1 MSAIR
6 VFFSY
11 KHIDDPWGGANNF
24 VRALWRALSGSR
36 DLSGEGVF
44 SLSHDPEAPFDILF
58 MNQLGRGPGGGGG
71 HWRLAEIDALLRKNP
86 GARLVV
92 RAINLRAHSH
102 AGQGLRAW
110 WGNRQRDRES
120 LALLARAG
128 VVIFQSAYQKSFFEK
143 AGWRGGAHRV
153 IHNGADAL
161 FSGVRGDP
169 PPLPGLG
176 PGEPLRLLCSVMG
189 PRKTKRHDL
198 ILAFS
203 RQPGVV
209 VEYAGQWP
217 EGLDAGAVRMLGTL
231 DHAGVFAALA
241 LAHYFLHP
249 AVCDPCPNAMIEAL
263 CAGVPVIYNPGPG
276 SGAELAGD
284 CGLAIDESDIEGTLR
299 RAREGYAD
307 LSARAMAGREAHGM
321 GRAAAI
327 YAEVFSSAA
336 SRSASHREG
345 KGSRGQD

>member
-6 VFFSY
+6 VCFSY
-11 KHIDDPWGGANNF
+11 RHIDDPWGGANNF
-24 VRALWRALSGSR
+24 VRGLWRALSGS
-36 DLSGEGVF
+36 EAF

-92 RAINLRAHSH
+92 RGINLRAHSH

-110 WGNRQRDRES
+110 WDNRRRDREA
-120 LALLARAG
+120 LALLERAE

-143 AGWRGGAHRV
+143 AGWRGGAHSV

-161 FSGVRGDP
+161 FSGAREALPP
-169 PPLPGLG
+169 PPLPEGDA
-176 PGEPLRLLCSVMG
+176 PLRLLCSVMG

-203 RQPGVV
+203 RQPGVA

-241 LAHYFLHP
+241 RAHYFLHP

-284 CGLAIDESDIEGTLR
+284 CGLAIAESDIEGTLR
-299 RAREGYAD
+299 RARGGYAD
-307 LSARAMAGREAHGM
+307 LSARAMAGRVAHGM
-321 GRAAAI
+321 ARAAAA
-327 YAEVFSSAA
+327 YAEVFAEVFSGTDSRAA
-336 SRSASHREG
+336 SRRED
-345 KGSRGQD
+345 KGV